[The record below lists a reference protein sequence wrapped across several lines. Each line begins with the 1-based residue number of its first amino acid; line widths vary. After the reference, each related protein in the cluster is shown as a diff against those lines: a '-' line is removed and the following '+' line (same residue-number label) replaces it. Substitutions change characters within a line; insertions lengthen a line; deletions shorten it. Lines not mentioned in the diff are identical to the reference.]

1 MLLVDIF
8 VLRDYFSGRSYGIF
22 RAPLPCDSG
31 DGWCTET
38 GPASPDA
45 RYFYGV
51 NADAFSGDPSRCKSG
66 AWVPAL
72 AICMRLS
79 VSMPRTS
86 FDVPIQS
93 AGTTFGADSALLGA
107 QRHCHRAFCE
117 IPFLKFN
124 QPSNS
129 LCEQTTTTT
138 VLGTAGEDT
147 SGSPG
152 SAG

>member
-8 VLRDYFSGRSYGIF
+8 VLRDYFSGRSYRIF

-51 NADAFSGDPSRCKSG
+51 NADAFSADPSRCKSG
-66 AWVPAL
+66 ARVLAL
-72 AICMRLS
+72 CICTRPYIDAVRQFT
-79 VSMPRTS
+79 VSFQT
-86 FDVPIQS
+86 

-107 QRHCHRAFCE
+107 EQHSYCVYCE
-117 IPFLKFN
+117 F
-124 QPSNS
+124 
-129 LCEQTTTTT
+129 
-138 VLGTAGEDT
+138 VLD
-147 SGSPG
+147 SINFSI
-152 SAG
+152 